1 MKHTLLT
8 IPGFLGRD
16 QCDQLIQSSEE
27 HGYGAAPITTSLGFV
42 MAPEVR
48 NNTRVMLDQ
57 PAQAANL
64 WSRLE
69 QLAALPPIDHWQ
81 PVGLNE
87 RLRYYRYTRGQA
99 FRWHRDGAFV
109 RDATERSLLT
119 FMIYLN
125 QDFSGGETEFEDQRV
140 LPRTGDALIFTHGL
154 RHQGAEVRRGTKYV
168 LRSDVM
174 FRRVAQG

>member
-8 IPGFLGRD
+8 IPGFLG
-16 QCDQLIQSSEE
+16 QKECSALIQSSEQ
-27 HGYGAAPITTSLGFV
+27 HGYGAAPITTAVGFV

-57 PAQAANL
+57 PEQAASL
-64 WSRLE
+64 WSRLR
-69 QLAALPPIDHWQ
+69 QLDSLPTIDGWR

-87 RLRYYRYTRGQA
+87 RLRFYRYTRGQA
-99 FRWHRDGAFV
+99 FRWHRDGAYV
-109 RDATERSLLT
+109 RNATERSLLT

-125 QDFSGGETEFEDQRV
+125 QDFTGGETEFEDERI
-140 LPRTGDALIFTHGL
+140 LPRTGDALVFTHGL

-174 FRRVAQG
+174 YRRVA